1 MISPVN
7 SSLKNK
13 LEFIYIH
20 QIYFFMKKYD
30 LCFEACD
37 IFFTQ
42 DQKIEVDVF
51 NIPVDNDSS
60 MLKGVVL
67 LLEKEK
73 RNNFK
78 SVIISRLDHQIN
90 LMFC

>member
-1 MISPVN
+1 
-7 SSLKNK
+7 
-13 LEFIYIH
+13 
-20 QIYFFMKKYD
+20 MKKYD
-30 LCFEACD
+30 LCFEACV